1 MQKSALSFLLYHTNL
16 HNDLNSQLLC
26 WWFSRPL
33 LRFLSLPASREQSFP
48 PAGGWECCL
57 QAFQLGSW
65 ENWTGMAISRLL
77 PFLTGG
83 DFWCLQIPFP
93 SHTSS
98 QLPSLPWG
106 QGAPSPATKTEIPIS
121 QPSLTSFLPPALPH
135 AWDQGCPWR
144 GWWSHT
150 IDLRGHLTTPV
161 TTEALPSTASP
172 CQRRCSDAN

>member
-1 MQKSALSFLLYHTNL
+1 MQKSALSLLLYHTNL

-33 LRFLSLPASREQSFP
+33 LIFLSLPASREQSFP
-48 PAGGWECCL
+48 PSGGWECCL
-57 QAFQLGSW
+57 QVFQLGSW
-65 ENWTGMAISRLL
+65 ENWTGMAISRRLL
-77 PFLTGG
+77 FLTGG

-121 QPSLTSFLPPALPH
+121 QPLSDLLPA
-135 AWDQGCPWR
+135 
-144 GWWSHT
+144 
-150 IDLRGHLTTPV
+150 
-161 TTEALPSTASP
+161 PSPSP
-172 CQRRCSDAN
+172 CLGPGVYVEGLVVTYDRPHRAPDHPCHHRGTSKHSISLPAAMQ